1 MHIKKAHKLSQAL
14 IIIRDCYYA
23 KANNLS
29 YSKFKLASANQ
40 YIEDICKYIDKKSD
54 DVERDFLFS
63 CFGALDELKDE
74 GDFTKT
80 SRFAE
85 AIHRVPYLFCGEE
98 KWDASFKEQY
108 ITPF

>member
-40 YIEDICKYIDKKSD
+40 TVADEKLCLKSN
-54 DVERDFLFS
+54 V
-63 CFGALDELKDE
+63 K
-74 GDFTKT
+74 
-80 SRFAE
+80 
-85 AIHRVPYLFCGEE
+85 
-98 KWDASFKEQY
+98 
-108 ITPF
+108 